1 MARDAFQ
8 TGVHSLDRALGG
20 GIPSGSVAV
29 ALGDAR
35 SAVELVGYRTAVATA
50 CDTRYLATMRTPA
63 TVRAALDDAA
73 NAGRRVDTLDL
84 AHPET
89 VEIRAVDGTEQT
101 DERRLSFDQHGV
113 IVVDSFRD
121 LVASGD
127 WREPF
132 DAIREHVR
140 DREGL
145 ALLVLDVHPEAS
157 LSRPLRQLCRA
168 ADAVLEYHTDRATED
183 ALTARKMRGLA
194 ADEPVLP
201 VTVPLEMGRTVHH
214 DPDCGHQ

>member
-20 GIPSGSVAV
+20 GIPPGSVAV

-35 SAVELVGYRTAVATA
+35 SAVELVGYRTAVTTT
-50 CDTRYLATMRTPA
+50 CDTRYLTTMRTPA

-73 NAGRRVDTLDL
+73 DAGQRFDTLGP

-89 VEIRAVDGTEQT
+89 VEIQAVEGTAWL
-101 DERRLSFDQHGV
+101 DEPCPSLGQNDA

-121 LVASGD
+121 IVASGD

-132 DAIREHVR
+132 DATREHVR

-145 ALLVLDVHPEAS
+145 ALLVFDVHPDAS
-157 LSRPLRQLCRA
+157 LSQPLRQLCRA
-168 ADAVLEYHTDRATED
+168 ADAVLEYHTDRTAED
-183 ALTARKMRGLA
+183 TLTVRKMRGLV

-201 VTVPLEMGRTVHH
+201 VTVPLEVGRTVHH
-214 DPDCGHQ
+214 DPDRGHQ